1 MRLILILFAAS
12 ALGAVCCQG
21 AAAAEP
27 EQTQVDKGR
36 ALALS
41 VCAPCH
47 VVAPGQPPEGPLLK
61 NPGPSFDQIAN
72 GGMPDPESLRVFLS
86 SPHASMG
93 PEGRMANPRLAD
105 YQIDRLVAYITS
117 LRRIK

>member
-1 MRLILILFAAS
+1 MRLISTLFAAF
-12 ALGAVCCQG
+12 ALGTVCCHA
-21 AAAAEP
+21 AAAAEADRALI
-27 EQTQVDKGR
+27 DKGR

-47 VVAPGQPPEGPLLK
+47 VVAPGQPPQGPLLK
-61 NPGPSFDQIAN
+61 NPGPSFDDIAN
-72 GGMPDPESLRVFLS
+72 SRMPDPESLRGFLS

-105 YQIDRLVAYITS
+105 YQIDRLVAYIAS